1 MLSKRNKQPG
11 LLTQLIDVLLIELTN
26 WRWSWRSMIVIG
38 TLSPVLSMVA
48 LGVFA
53 RDSGKVS
60 ISYVLVGNVVLAIMF
75 NIMSNIESHVSFM
88 RFHGMLDYFATLPVR
103 RIALIPSLVT
113 AFLLIS
119 LPALAATLII
129 GSLLL
134 GVPLH
139 ISPLVLLVVP
149 ICAMP
154 LAGIGA
160 LIGAKARTPM
170 EANSINFLVMF
181 LLLSIGPVIVPPQK
195 LPAVLLILGRV
206 SPATYASS
214 ALRQV
219 LLGPITG
226 QLTIDIAV
234 LLGVTVMV
242 YWWVSKAI
250 DWRQ

>member
-1 MLSKRNKQPG
+1 MLSKRNKQPA
-11 LLTQLIDVLLIELTN
+11 LLTQLVDVLLIELTN

-53 RDSGKVS
+53 RDSGKES
-60 ISYVLVGNVVLAIMF
+60 LSYVLVGNVVLAIMF
-75 NIMSNIESHVSFM
+75 NIMSNVESHVSFM
-88 RFHGMLDYFATLPVR
+88 RIHGMLDYFATLPVR
-103 RIALIPSLVT
+103 KMALIPSLVT

-119 LPALAATLII
+119 LPALAATLIA

-160 LIGAKARTPM
+160 LIGARARTPM

-195 LPAVLLILGRV
+195 LPAIMLILGRF

-226 QLTIDIAV
+226 QFTIDIAV
-234 LLGVTVMV
+234 LLGVTIVV
-242 YWWVSKAI
+242 YWCVSKAI

>member
-1 MLSKRNKQPG
+1 MLPKRNKQPG

-26 WRWSWRSMIVIG
+26 WRWSWRSMIIIG
-38 TLSPVLSMVA
+38 TLSPILSIA
-48 LGVFA
+48 GLGVFA
-53 RDSGKVS
+53 RDSGAES
-60 ISYVLVGNVVLAIMF
+60 LGYVLVGNVVLSIMF
-75 NIMSNIESHVSFM
+75 NNMNNVQNHISFM

-103 RIALIPSLVT
+103 RMALIPSLVT

-119 LPALAATLII
+119 LPSLATTLIA

-134 GVPLH
+134 GIPLH
-139 ISPLVLLVVP
+139 INPLVLVVIP

-160 LIGAKARTPM
+160 LIGTRARTPM
-170 EANSINFLVMF
+170 EGNSINFLVMF
-181 LLLSIGPVIVPPQK
+181 LLLSIGPVIVPPRK
-195 LPAVLLILGRV
+195 LPAIMLVLGRF

-226 QLTIDIAV
+226 QLAIDITV
-234 LLGVTVMV
+234 LLCATIIV
-242 YWWVSKAI
+242 YGCVSKAM